1 MALSI
6 TDILNDLGVSEQK
19 EAPKPVVLDSVNKEP
34 VVQPETDVN
43 KVAQYLEYLASPDSV
58 IDELAKL
65 AVLQDFISQR
75 NIPMEKVASL
85 SFEVTDE
92 TKETLLKTAASLLVE
107 LNTKVNDLTNK
118 AEARNFAEKI
128 ASKLYQAGH
137 IDASSILEK
146 VAELAAQDKDE
157 LKTLDRALD
166 LTKEGGRVNLGM
178 LSSRPDYSD
187 NPLLDLIFS

>member
-1 MALSI
+1 MAFSI

-19 EAPKPVVLDSVNKEP
+19 EVPKPAVLDSVSKEP
-34 VVQPETDVN
+34 AVQNEIDVN

-75 NIPMEKVASL
+75 NIPMDKVASL
-85 SFEVTDE
+85 SFEVTDPQ
-92 TKETLLKTAASLLVE
+92 KETLLKTAAALLLE
-107 LNTKVNDLTNK
+107 LSDRVADLNAKV
-118 AEARNFAEKI
+118 EARDFAEKI

-137 IDASSILEK
+137 IDASSILDK
-146 VAELAAQDKDE
+146 VAELATQDKDE
-157 LKTLDRALD
+157 LRTLDRALD

-178 LSSRPDYSD
+178 LSSKPDYSD

>member
-1 MALSI
+1 MAFSI

-19 EAPKPVVLDSVNKEP
+19 EAPKNVVLESINKDP
-34 VVQPETDVN
+34 VTQEGPDVN

-85 SFEVTDE
+85 SLEVTDNP
-92 TKETLLKTAASLLVE
+92 KETLLKTAASLLLE
-107 LNTKVNDLTNK
+107 LDTKVKDLQNK
-118 AEARNFAEKI
+118 IESRQFAEKI

-137 IDASSILEK
+137 VDASSILEK

-157 LKTLDRALD
+157 LRTLDKALD
-166 LTKEGGRVNLGM
+166 LTKEGGRVNLGV
-178 LSSRPDYSD
+178 LSNKPDYSD
-187 NPLLDLIFS
+187 NPLLDLIFN